1 MMENSIFDVPPI
13 KPSERKAYKKF
24 CKKMNELGYTEKLAG
39 FMRSIMLE
47 EKFDEREFYELLS
60 RVRLEE
66 MGIDTSKML

>member
-1 MMENSIFDVPPI
+1 
-13 KPSERKAYKKF
+13 
-24 CKKMNELGYTEKLAG
+24 MNELGYTEKLAG